1 MRIIAEIPHS
11 QFKISIFSWKSKYI
25 IKIELGNFE
34 QVFKLR
40 EDEVSGLEDIKKLIT
55 DSFLEKSLKNFIEMR
70 SAFSESFSKL

>member
-11 QFKISIFSWKSKYI
+11 QFKISVFSWNSKYI

-70 SAFSESFSKL
+70 SALSESFSKL

>member
-11 QFKISIFSWKSKYI
+11 QFKISVFSWNSKYI

-34 QVFKLR
+34 QAFKLR
-40 EDEVSGLEDIKKLIT
+40 EDEVSGLEDIKKLLT